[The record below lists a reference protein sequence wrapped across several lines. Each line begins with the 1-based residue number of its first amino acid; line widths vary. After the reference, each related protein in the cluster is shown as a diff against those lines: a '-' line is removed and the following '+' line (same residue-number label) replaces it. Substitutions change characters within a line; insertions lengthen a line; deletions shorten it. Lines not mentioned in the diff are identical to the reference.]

1 MSGTLALLLAGTTVA
16 SMMPAV
22 SVKAEGNTVNGTTYY
37 VDSKGGD
44 DSNDGTAE
52 GKAFRTLDKVNAL
65 DLEPGD
71 TVLLKK
77 GSVFEDQALTFTK
90 EDSGTAEAPV
100 KVSTYG
106 EGNRPQINTNG
117 HGLWELNYGTP
128 LDNQNHKWKG
138 TVSSSI
144 LIEDAEYLEIEGLEL
159 TNDRKSATDTE
170 KDKEYNDAYAMD
182 RTGVAGVAKD
192 NGTVDH
198 IVLNDLYIHDV
209 TGNVYNKHMTNGGIY
224 FIVAKP
230 TNEGETG
237 IARYNDIQ
245 IRNCSLDTVN
255 RWGIAVGYT
264 YQWRQF
270 TTGALSDAT
279 MAKYASSNVVI
290 ENNYL
295 NHVGGDA
302 ITTMYLDRPMVQYN
316 VSENASEQINF
327 KDYSKNQPSLD
338 ANGNVNGTQG
348 VGAGRVAAGIWP
360 WKCKNAIFQ
369 YNECFRTLNASNGN
383 GDGQPW
389 DADYGDGTNYQYNY
403 SHGNTASTIMFCGG
417 ESINNTFRYNIS
429 QYEDMG
435 PLDPA
440 GNSGNCQVYNNTFY
454 IKEGLNTIWHRSH
467 GNGGPVDME
476 NNIFYFAGDTPVAV
490 NDWNPS
496 GNKTYSN
503 NLYYNVTNYPN
514 DANPVKVNAGTQ
526 VLVNPGSGP
535 DSVATDKSARRHED
549 PTATT
554 VFDGYKLAE
563 NSPAINAGKVVVDR
577 NGYTIDHDFFGH
589 KITAVPEI
597 GAAES
602 DAVAALVL
610 RSNVYTV
617 TGTNVSDLPKNT
629 TVKDFLENVIIDAG
643 VTVTIKDGEKEL
655 TATDIV
661 KGGATITLS
670 YEGMES
676 VTYTVVAS
684 SDKELKD
691 CYYEVKG
698 TTMSVPYTDKNPA
711 TVKEVKANITVAD
724 TATVSVLNGEN
735 ELADTDNVAAGMI
748 LRITAENGDT
758 NDYIIAQ
765 KNTYNWTLDYVNGQQ
780 GNVWFGQIK
789 RGTGDWAN
797 MTEVDHDRWPNWAVN
812 TYYGPG
818 IDAPQGTITTTNPS
832 VHGLLSAPPSTDI
845 STAMAYRVPKSGTVT
860 FNVKDDEPYLRQNG
874 NTNGTVTL
882 GLYVNGTE
890 KKSVTLA
897 NSKEK
902 VGDWEKPEEFE
913 VAQGDIIRVVVK
925 CNGNPSKPS
934 AHITPIITYVDK
946 AAADKEAPTVPAD
959 VKATE
964 VTVTTAKI
972 TWSESTDNVSVAGY
986 NVYVNETK
994 VNDALVTGTE
1004 YSLTDLTAATE
1015 YSVTVTAVDAA
1026 ENESA
1031 KSEAVVFT
1039 TEAEKDTQAPTAP
1052 TDVKATEVTET
1063 TAKVT
1068 WSEATDNVGVVGY
1081 NVYLNETKVNDA
1093 LVTGTEYAL
1102 TGLTEATEY
1111 TVRVTA
1117 VDAADNES
1125 ERSIVDTFTTLT
1137 TVDTEA
1143 PGVPTNVSAT
1153 DVTQTG
1159 AKVTW
1164 SASAD
1169 NVGVVGYNVYVGE
1182 GKVNDTPVT
1191 ATEYALTGLTANT
1204 EYTVSVSA
1212 VDAAGNESAKSKAA
1226 TFTTLE
1232 AEEEK
1237 DTEVLGVPT
1246 NVSAADV
1253 TQTGAKVTWSEA
1265 TDNVGVAGYNVY
1277 VNEAKVNEELVAG
1290 TEFALTG
1297 LTEATEYTVR
1307 VSAVDAAGNES
1318 ARSEAATFTTLESEK
1333 PAPEKPS
1340 APTNVKVSEITH
1352 TTAIVTWEPA
1362 AERAMAPGYNVYLD
1376 DKKQN
1381 ELPIEGTEYKLTGLK
1396 VGTRYNVA
1404 VTVVD
1409 VDGIESDRTEE
1420 VEDTFI
1426 TKADKD
1432 KLQETAKDVDKV
1444 LENKGNYT
1452 EESLKNLEEVYKK
1465 YQEVL
1470 NGDNV
1475 TQEEVE
1481 KANAEIKKAFD
1492 ELKAK
1497 DDDKKDDGKKD
1508 DGKQDDGKKEDP
1520 KKDPTPTPGPATP
1533 TPTTTPTPSTTP
1545 QSGAKPAAPSGNTN
1559 TGSTNAGGATTGS
1572 TSTTRVAKTGDTAN
1586 TAAWLFTLAA
1596 SAVAGT
1602 VIVKRK
1608 RED

>member
-1 MSGTLALLLAGTTVA
+1 MKKKWMSRTLALALAGTTVA
-16 SMMPAV
+16 SMVP
-22 SVKAEGNTVNGTTYY
+22 TVPVNAKEHAATGTTYY
-37 VDSKGGD
+37 VDSKDGN
-44 DSNDGTAE
+44 DSNAGTSE
-52 GKAFRTLDKVNAL
+52 SKAFKTLDKVNDL
-65 DLEPGD
+65 NLEPGD

-77 GSVFEDQALTFTK
+77 GSVFEDQALKFTK

-100 KVSTYG
+100 KISTYG
-106 EGNRPQINTNG
+106 KGDRPKINTNG

-170 KDKEYNDAYAMD
+170 KDKAYNDAYAMD

-245 IRNCSLDTVN
+245 IRNCSLNTVN

-270 TTGALSDAT
+270 TTGALSDAV
-279 MAKYASSNVVI
+279 MEKYASSNVVI

-302 ITTMYLDRPMVQYN
+302 ITTMYLDRPLIQYN
-316 VSENASEQINF
+316 VSENGSEQINTT
-327 KDYSKNQPSLD
+327 DYSQQQPRLD
-338 ANGNVNGTQG
+338 ANGNEIGKQN

-369 YNECFRTLNASNGN
+369 YNECFTTLNASKGN

-403 SHGNTASTIMFCGG
+403 SHGNTASTIMFCGP

-476 NNIFYFAGDTPVAV
+476 NNIFYFAGNTPVTV

-496 GNKTYSN
+496 GNKTFSN
-503 NLYYNVTNYPN
+503 NLFYNVSTYPN
-514 DANPVKVNAGTQ
+514 DANAVKVNAGTE

-535 DSVATDKSARRHED
+535 DSVAEDKAVRKHED
-549 PTATT
+549 PNATT

-577 NGYTIDHDFFGH
+577 NGYSIDHDFFGH
-589 KITAVPEI
+589 AITAVPEI

-610 RSNVYTV
+610 RSNMYTV
-617 TGTNVSDLPKNT
+617 SGTNVSDLPKNT
-629 TVKDFLENVIIDAG
+629 TVEDFLKNVIIDAG
-643 VTVTIKDGEKEL
+643 VTVTIKEGEKEL

-780 GNVWFGQIK
+780 GNVWFGQMK

-797 MTEVDHDRWPNWAVN
+797 MTEVDSDRWPNWAVN

-818 IDAPQGTITTTNPS
+818 IDAPQGTITTTNAS

-845 STAMAYRVPKSGTVT
+845 STAMSYRVPKSGTVS
-860 FNVKDDEPYLRQNG
+860 FKVRDGEPYLRQDG

-882 GLYVNGTE
+882 SLYVNGTE
-890 KKSVTLA
+890 KKSLTLTT
-897 NSKEK
+897 SKKKEEN
-902 VGDWEKPEEFE
+902 WEKAEEIE
-913 VAQGDIIRVVVK
+913 VTQGDMIRVVAK
-925 CNGNPSKPS
+925 SNGNPTKPS

-946 AAADKEAPTVPAD
+946 AAADKKAPTVPAN
-959 VKATE
+959 VKASEIVHTGAKL
-964 VTVTTAKI
+964 TWTA
-972 TWSESTDNVSVAGY
+972 SEDNVEVAGY
-986 NVYVNETK
+986 NVYLNGEIVNAELITE
-994 VNDALVTGTE
+994 TE
-1004 YSLTDLTAATE
+1004 YNLTGLTANKE
-1015 YSVTVTAVDAA
+1015 YNVTVTAVDAA
-1026 ENESA
+1026 
-1031 KSEAVVFT
+1031 
-1039 TEAEKDTQAPTAP
+1039 
-1052 TDVKATEVTET
+1052 
-1063 TAKVT
+1063 
-1068 WSEATDNVGVVGY
+1068 
-1081 NVYLNETKVNDA
+1081 
-1093 LVTGTEYAL
+1093 
-1102 TGLTEATEY
+1102 
-1111 TVRVTA
+1111 
-1117 VDAADNES
+1117 
-1125 ERSIVDTFTTLT
+1125 
-1137 TVDTEA
+1137 
-1143 PGVPTNVSAT
+1143 
-1153 DVTQTG
+1153 
-1159 AKVTW
+1159 
-1164 SASAD
+1164 
-1169 NVGVVGYNVYVGE
+1169 
-1182 GKVNDTPVT
+1182 
-1191 ATEYALTGLTANT
+1191 
-1204 EYTVSVSA
+1204 
-1212 VDAAGNESAKSKAA
+1212 GNESDK
-1226 TFTTLE
+1226 
-1232 AEEEK
+1232 
-1237 DTEVLGVPT
+1237 
-1246 NVSAADV
+1246 
-1253 TQTGAKVTWSEA
+1253 
-1265 TDNVGVAGYNVY
+1265 
-1277 VNEAKVNEELVAG
+1277 
-1290 TEFALTG
+1290 
-1297 LTEATEYTVR
+1297 
-1307 VSAVDAAGNES
+1307 
-1318 ARSEAATFTTLESEK
+1318 SEAATFTTLKEADLTALTATIAEAEK
-1333 PAPEKPS
+1333 
-1340 APTNVKVSEITH
+1340 VL
-1352 TTAIVTWEPA
+1352 TAE
-1362 AERAMAPGYNVYLD
+1362 
-1376 DKKQN
+1376 
-1381 ELPIEGTEYKLTGLK
+1381 
-1396 VGTRYNVA
+1396 
-1404 VTVVD
+1404 
-1409 VDGIESDRTEE
+1409 
-1420 VEDTFI
+1420 
-1426 TKADKD
+1426 DKD
-1432 KLQETAKDVDKV
+1432 KYSEAALVELQELVDAGKLLTATSTQEAVDKMKDEITAKLADIQTQFTITATAGEGGKIAPEATTTVYKGTSKVFTITPDKGYHIESITVDGENVETIATEYAFEDIVANHTIEVTFAKDELTIAKENLLATINTANKKLAETEQYTPSSLKDLDDAVKAAQAIYDDPNADQDKVDEAKKNVEDKMKALKEKAKKDALKLAITAAEGDAALVDKYTEESIEKLQKAIDEAKEV
-1444 LENKGNYT
+1444 LADENASQEKVDAAEKAVKAAQKALVEKETPKPEAPVKKDELKAAVEDATKVVGDTEQYT
-1452 EESLKNLEEVYKK
+1452 EESLAAL
-1465 YQEVL
+1465 QAAI
-1470 NGDNV
+1470 DD
-1475 TQEEVE
+1475 
-1481 KANAEIKKAFD
+1481 ANAVLDNPEATQAEIDAAVKAVKEAKEALKVKEDKKD
-1492 ELKAK
+1492 DNNKGDDKK
-1497 DDDKKDDGKKD
+1497 DDDKKDDNKKD
-1508 DGKQDDGKKEDP
+1508 DSNSGTSNNGSSNGGSNNNGSSNKN
-1520 KKDPTPTPGPATP
+1520 
-1533 TPTTTPTPSTTP
+1533 TTSIVNKTS
-1545 QSGAKPAAPSGNTN
+1545 
-1559 TGSTNAGGATTGS
+1559 NA
-1572 TSTTRVAKTGDTAN
+1572 VKTGDSAN
-1586 TAAWLFTLAA
+1586 
-1596 SAVAGT
+1596 VAGVAGVT
-1602 VIVKRK
+1602 ILCLATGIVVVLIKRK
-1608 RED
+1608 RIR

>member
-1 MSGTLALLLAGTTVA
+1 MKKRWMSGTLALLLAGTTVA

-37 VDSKGGD
+37 VDSNGGN
-44 DSNDGTAE
+44 DSNEGTSE
-52 GKAFRTLDKVNAL
+52 GKAFKTLDKVNAL

-159 TNDRKSATDTE
+159 TNDRNSATDTE
-170 KDKEYNDAYAMD
+170 KDKAYNDAYAMD

-198 IVLNDLYIHDV
+198 IVLNDLYIHNV

-237 IARYNDIQ
+237 IARYN
-245 IRNCSLDTVN
+245 LDTVN

-476 NNIFYFAGDTPVAV
+476 NNIFYFAGNTPVTV

-496 GNKTYSN
+496 GNKTFSN
-503 NLYYNVTNYPN
+503 NLYYNVSTYPN
-514 DANPVKVNAGTQ
+514 DANAVKVNAGTE

-617 TGTNVSDLPKNT
+617 SGTTVSDLPKNT
-629 TVKDFLENVIIDAG
+629 TVEDFLKNVIIDAG
-643 VTVTIKDGEKEL
+643 VTVTIKEGEKEL

-735 ELADTDNVAAGMI
+735 ELADTDNVVAGMI

-780 GNVWFGQIK
+780 GNVWFGQMK

-874 NTNGTVTL
+874 NANGTVTL

-1237 DTEVLGVPT
+1237 DTEVPGVPT